1 VILSQKY
8 YTLDAFMVIVSFT
21 SFTGYTK
28 TGGMCYTLKLA
39 VMWRDRVQGGEG
51 SKVGGARART

>member
-1 VILSQKY
+1 
-8 YTLDAFMVIVSFT
+8 MVIVSFT